1 MTVRTKN
8 LTEVYSLYKE
18 HLFQEQPFIHTI
30 LFEHY
35 CVFSG
40 QGADQYRQSAT
51 KWLKD
56 TKSAD
61 RYIEGFIKRFPKLP
75 RQCWR
80 VALNCMYAALCVSES
95 ITTEVFCDLESILT
109 NKLQK
114 YENAQRESINDLI
127 LKILYVMTKKTNR
140 NSKHALSY
148 MFLNC
153 LLYFVFDYTPE
164 CT

>member
-35 CVFSG
+35 YVFSG
-40 QGADQYRQSAT
+40 QGADQYGQSAT

-75 RQCWR
+75 RQCQR
-80 VALNCMYAALCVSES
+80 VALNSMYVVLCVSES
-95 ITTEVFCDLESILT
+95 ITSEVFCDLVPILS
-109 NKLQK
+109 NSLQHSG
-114 YENAQRESINDLI
+114 NAQRENINHLI
-127 LKILYVMTKKTNR
+127 LKILDVMMQKTNKYL
-140 NSKHALSY
+140 KHALSY
-148 MFLNC
+148 MFVNC
-153 LLYFVFDYTPE
+153 LLYLVHDYTPE